1 MTSAVAGTPPFR
13 EARLSNLEVML
24 PPIDLKLV
32 LADRLP
38 DRTSRLRRRQSP
50 EPSSGSGLRDCYPIK
65 LPKRNARAVSMRSLK
80 IMNRRPGRCLIYSG
94 NSFAEKLRHF

>member
-24 PPIDLKLV
+24 PLSILSWFSPI
-32 LADRLP
+32 AY
-38 DRTSRLRRRQSP
+38 RTGRHDCGGGSPRSRHR
-50 EPSSGSGLRDCYPIK
+50 
-65 LPKRNARAVSMRSLK
+65 ARAYATAILSNYRKKRAGRLDAVLK